1 MEDAFKTET
10 FKFRMTRNEY
20 DNLHNAAENL
30 RISKAELIRDAVKTH
45 IDVLVSGVMNKIID
59 RAQPIIEEGFPN
71 GFTDADQVCRLMD
84 RIYGGL
90 NYQGLENL
98 LLLDNDD
105 FIKVIVARIAVFKTD
120 ALKNA

>member
-1 MEDAFKTET
+1 MEKSTNVIFRATPKFKTELENAS
-10 FKFRMTRNEY
+10 K
-20 DNLHNAAENL
+20 NLGQSMSDL
-30 RISKAELIRDAVKTH
+30 LRDALTTH
-45 IDVLVSGVMNKIID
+45 TKILVSGVMNRIID

-71 GFTDADQVCRLMD
+71 GFADADQVNRLMD

-98 LLLDNDD
+98 LLLDNDN